1 MLRIDLNGYLIIINK
16 GGDIMKVYIVV
27 EIYFSEEG
35 VHKEIKCV
43 CKNKNIA
50 TNKMKEYAKKQLEE
64 QFEYEDWAITTIE
77 DDKCILDSM
86 YESMEFRIKEFEVI

>member
-1 MLRIDLNGYLIIINK
+1 
-16 GGDIMKVYIVV
+16 MKVYIVT

-35 VHKEIKCV
+35 VHKEVKCV
-43 CKNKNIA
+43 SKDKNTAKNKI
-50 TNKMKEYAKKQLEE
+50 KEYAKKQLEE

-86 YESMEFRIKEFEVI
+86 YESLVFRINEWEVI

>member
-1 MLRIDLNGYLIIINK
+1 
-16 GGDIMKVYIVV
+16 MKVYIII

-50 TNKMKEYAKKQLEE
+50 TNKMKEYADKQIE
-64 QFEYEDWAITTIE
+64 QQYDYENWIITTIE
-77 DDKCILDSM
+77 DDKCILDSV
-86 YESMEFRIKEFEVI
+86 YESLVFEIHEWEVI

>member
-1 MLRIDLNGYLIIINK
+1 
-16 GGDIMKVYIVV
+16 MKVYIVT

-35 VHKEIKCV
+35 VHKEVKCV
-43 CKNKNIA
+43 CKDKNIA

>member
-1 MLRIDLNGYLIIINK
+1 
-16 GGDIMKVYIVV
+16 MKVYIVM

-35 VHKEIKCV
+35 VHKEVKCV
-43 CKNKNIA
+43 CKNNQIA
-50 TNKMKEYAKKQLEE
+50 TDKMKEYAKKQLEE

-77 DDKCILDSM
+77 DDKCILDNM

>member
-16 GGDIMKVYIVV
+16 GGINMKVYIVV

-43 CKNKNIA
+43 CKDKQTAI
-50 TNKMKEYAKKQLEE
+50 NKMKEYAKKQLEE
-64 QFEYEDWAITTIE
+64 QFEYEDWMITYM
-77 DDKCILDSM
+77 DNDKCDLDSI
-86 YESMEFRIKEFEVI
+86 YESMEFKIKEFEVI

>member
-1 MLRIDLNGYLIIINK
+1 
-16 GGDIMKVYIVV
+16 MKVYIVI

-35 VHKEIKCV
+35 VRKEIKCV
-43 CKNKNIA
+43 CKDKQIA
-50 TNKMKEYAKKQLEE
+50 RDKMKEYAKKQLEE

-86 YESMEFRIKEFEVI
+86 YESMEFKIKEFEVI

>member
-1 MLRIDLNGYLIIINK
+1 
-16 GGDIMKVYIVV
+16 MKVYIVI

-64 QFEYEDWAITTIE
+64 QFEYEDWTITTIE
-77 DDKCILDSM
+77 DNKCILDSV

>member
-1 MLRIDLNGYLIIINK
+1 
-16 GGDIMKVYIVV
+16 MKVYIII

-35 VHKEIKCV
+35 VHKEVKCV
-43 CKNKNIA
+43 CKDKQTAI
-50 TNKMKEYAKKQLEE
+50 NKMKEYAKKQLEE

>member
-1 MLRIDLNGYLIIINK
+1 
-16 GGDIMKVYIVV
+16 MKVYIVI

-43 CKNKNIA
+43 CKDKNTA
-50 TNKMKEYAKKQLEE
+50 RDKMKEYAKKQLE
-64 QFEYEDWAITTIE
+64 QQYDYENWAITTIE